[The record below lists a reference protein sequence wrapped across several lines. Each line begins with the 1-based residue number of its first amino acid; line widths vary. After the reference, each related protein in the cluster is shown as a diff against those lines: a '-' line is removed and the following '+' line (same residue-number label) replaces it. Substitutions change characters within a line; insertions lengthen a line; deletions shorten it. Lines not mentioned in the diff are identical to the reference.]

1 MATTDDIKAQLT
13 DSESNWLK
21 ANKFITGTYQWVF
34 WSKNFINR
42 RDYHGPLPPGVLE
55 ERRKVDLYKMA
66 EQMERIEKHTE
77 EISGSFS
84 SFWSGIGQM
93 MAERKAKKEQKNR
106 K

>member
-1 MATTDDIKAQLT
+1 MAKVDMTE
-13 DSESNWLK
+13 SEANWLK
-21 ANKFITGTYQWVF
+21 QNNINTDYRIVF
-34 WSKNFINR
+34 WLKQLRER
-42 RDYHGPLPPGVLE
+42 RKFDGPLPDGVEE